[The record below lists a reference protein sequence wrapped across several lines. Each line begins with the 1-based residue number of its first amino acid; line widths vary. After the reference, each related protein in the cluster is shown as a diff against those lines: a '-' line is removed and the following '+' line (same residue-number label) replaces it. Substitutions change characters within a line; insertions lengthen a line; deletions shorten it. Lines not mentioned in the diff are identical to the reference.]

1 MEEHTLELLDKLYK
15 KDLVQIVLTL
25 QNKLKSS
32 NDEVLQEIRKL
43 NIIFQKLES
52 DISITKNTNSLLL
65 KRVVELERECWENAQ
80 YSRRECLELV
90 GIPASVSHDTL
101 ENTVLNIFDEMGCQ
115 IQKENIEACHRIS
128 KHNDRTIMKFAR
140 RKDCQQ
146 VLSVKRDL
154 KKLSL
159 EDIGLPEKAKIFI
172 NQSLC
177 PYYRIL
183 WSKCKK
189 LHSLDKIHTFYVSN
203 GTFKIKISENG
214 QPISITHTSD
224 FDKYF
229 PGVDLSPDN

>member
-1 MEEHTLELLDKLYK
+1 MEEHTLESLDKLYK
-15 KDLVQIVLTL
+15 KDLVKIVLTL

-32 NDEVLQEIRKL
+32 NDEVLEEIRKL
-43 NIIFQKLES
+43 NVNFQKLES
-52 DISITKNTNSLLL
+52 DISITKNTTSLLL
-65 KRVVELERECWENAQ
+65 KRVVDLERECWANAQ

-101 ENTVLNIFDEMGCQ
+101 ENTVLNIFDKMGCQ
-115 IQKENIEACHRIS
+115 IQKENIEDCHRIS
-128 KHNDRTIMKFAR
+128 KHNDRTIIKFAR

-159 EDIGLPEKAKIFI
+159 EDIGLPEEAKIFI

-183 WSKCKK
+183 
-189 LHSLDKIHTFYVSN
+189 
-203 GTFKIKISENG
+203 
-214 QPISITHTSD
+214 
-224 FDKYF
+224 
-229 PGVDLSPDN
+229 

>member
-1 MEEHTLELLDKLYK
+1 MEEHTLESLDKLYK

-32 NDEVLQEIRKL
+32 NDEVLEEIHKL

-65 KRVVELERECWENAQ
+65 KRVVDLERECWENAQ
-80 YSRRECLELV
+80 YSRR
-90 GIPASVSHDTL
+90 G
-101 ENTVLNIFDEMGCQ
+101 G
-115 IQKENIEACHRIS
+115 
-128 KHNDRTIMKFAR
+128 
-140 RKDCQQ
+140 
-146 VLSVKRDL
+146 
-154 KKLSL
+154 SL
-159 EDIGLPEKAKIFI
+159 EDIGLPEEAKIFI

-203 GTFKIKISENG
+203 GTIKIKISENS
-214 QPISITHTSD
+214 QPISITDTSD

-229 PGVDLSPDN
+229 PGVDFSPDN